1 MDEASDGVETR
12 TRSNRVRVLVLTAP
26 VGEGHVAAAR
36 ALSEGILRRSPEA
49 EVRVV
54 DALSALPALLRWVV
68 SDAYRWQLRA
78 APWLFGVLFGA
89 LRRSALLRRLTRAGL
104 SLAGSRALLQVL
116 RLHPSD
122 IVVSTW
128 PVATTI
134 LGCLR
139 LRGKVPAPVCA
150 TITDFAGLELWADK
164 GVDLHLVMHESLV
177 PKVERLAGRDSARH
191 VRLLVAD
198 EFLAPQSSGE
208 ARRALD
214 LPETGVVVVVSGG
227 GWAVGDL
234 SGAVATGLRLADST
248 VLCLAGRDED
258 TRARLLRAF
267 AGEPRVR
274 VLGFTDRMSDLLAA
288 ADVLVHSTGGVTSL
302 EALARGCPVVAYGAP
317 QGHSPLLARE
327 MASLG
332 LVSHARSKNELE
344 SALRAPTTS
353 RRNIDLAA
361 GVEAASLVLS
371 VTPRVV
377 APLRSRL
384 ARPAAMAASAA
395 ALVFAFLASDLTY
408 PVVAEALALPETT
421 SISTDTDSAALVIRG
436 RPHDLLALTAVAR
449 RLHLRASVA
458 VTGPVSTRDVQSLR
472 RFGFDPIPELRAQGV
487 SSWFEASREIGEQR
501 SRYGLDRS
509 FYYLAPHEGFT
520 LTDYLLARHLGGKP
534 VQGRAVDLAD
544 PSRAVFHRGAIVI
557 VTVTPHGA
565 QTRAALIATIGRI
578 ERTGLAV
585 TSVQRL
591 AAHSAGP

>member
-1 MDEASDGVETR
+1 MDESSEGAETR
-12 TRSNRVRVLVLTAP
+12 TRSNQVRVLVLTAP

-36 ALSEGILRRSPEA
+36 ALSEGILRRNPQA
-49 EVRVV
+49 EIRIV

-68 SDAYRWQLRA
+68 SDAYRWQLRT

-104 SLAGSRALLQVL
+104 SLTGSRRLLQIL

-122 IVVSTW
+122 VVVSTW

-177 PKVERLAGRDSARH
+177 PKVERLAGRDSARQ
-191 VRLLVAD
+191 VALLVAG
-198 EFLAPQSSGE
+198 EFLAPRSNAE

-248 VLCLAGRDED
+248 VLCLAGRDEE

-274 VLGFTDRMSDLLAA
+274 VLGFTDRMNDLLAA

-317 QGHSPLLARE
+317 YGHSPLLARE

-332 LVSHARSKNELE
+332 LVSHAHSTNELE
-344 SALRAPTTS
+344 SALRAPARS
-353 RRNIDLAA
+353 RPNIDLTV
-361 GVEAASLVLS
+361 GVDAASLVLS
-371 VTPRVV
+371 VRPRVV

-395 ALVFAFLASDLTY
+395 ALMFAFFASDLTY
-408 PVVAEALALPETT
+408 PVVAEALALPDTT
-421 SISTDTDSAALVIRG
+421 SISTDTQSVALVIRG
-436 RPHDLLALTAVAR
+436 RPRNLLALTGVAR

-458 VTGPVSTRDVQSLR
+458 LTGAVSTRDVQSLR
-472 RFGFDPIPELRAQGV
+472 RSGFDPIPELRAQGV
-487 SSWFEASREIGEQR
+487 SSWLEASPQLAEQR
-501 SRYGLDRS
+501 GRYGLDRS

-520 LTDYLLARHLGGKP
+520 LADYLLARRLGGKP
-534 VQGRAVDLAD
+534 VQGHEIDLTDLSEAVLR
-544 PSRAVFHRGAIVI
+544 PGTIVI
-557 VTVTPHGA
+557 ATVAPDRTPI
-565 QTRAALIATIGRI
+565 RAALIATIRRI
-578 ERTGLAV
+578 ERSGLAV

>member
-1 MDEASDGVETR
+1 MDEASDSAETR

-26 VGEGHVAAAR
+26 IGEGHVAAAR
-36 ALSEGILRRSPEA
+36 ALSEGILRQNPEA
-49 EVRVV
+49 EIRIV
-54 DALSALPALLRWVV
+54 DALSSLPALLRWVV
-68 SDAYRWQLRA
+68 SDGYRWQLRA
-78 APWLFGVLFGA
+78 APWLFGLLFGA

-104 SLAGSRALLQVL
+104 SLAGSRRLLQVV

-122 IVVSTW
+122 VVVSTW

-139 LRGKVPAPVCA
+139 LRGKVRVPVCA

-177 PKVERLAGRDSARH
+177 PKVERLVGRDSARH
-191 VRLLVAD
+191 VALLVGG
-198 EFLAPQSSGE
+198 EFLAPRSSAE
-208 ARRALD
+208 ARRTLD

-234 SGAVATGLRLADST
+234 PGAVATALRLADST
-248 VLCLAGRDED
+248 VLCLAGRDEE
-258 TRARLLRAF
+258 TRARLLCAF

-274 VLGFTDRMSDLLAA
+274 VLGFSNRMSDLLAA

-302 EALARGCPVVAYGAP
+302 EAFARGCAVVAYGAP
-317 QGHSPLLARE
+317 PGHSPLLARE

-332 LVSHARSKNELE
+332 LVSHARSTKELE
-344 SALRAPTTS
+344 SALRAPTRS
-353 RRNIDLAA
+353 KRNIDLAA
-361 GVEAASLVLS
+361 GVDAASLVLS
-371 VTPRVV
+371 LTPRVV

-395 ALVFAFLASDLTY
+395 ALVFASLASDLTY

-421 SISTDTDSAALVIRG
+421 SISTDTHSVALVIRG
-436 RPHDLLALTAVAR
+436 RPRNLLALTAVAR

-472 RFGFDPIPELRAQGV
+472 RSGFDPIPELRARGV
-487 SSWFEASREIGEQR
+487 SSWFEATHQIDEQR
-501 SRYGLDRS
+501 GRYGLDRA

-520 LTDYLLARHLGGKP
+520 LTDYLLARRLGGKP
-534 VQGRAVDLAD
+534 VQGRNVDLTD
-544 PSRAVFHRGAIVI
+544 PSGAVFRQGAIVI
-557 VTVTPHGA
+557 VTVAPHGA
-565 QTRAALIATIGRI
+565 QTRAALIATIRRI

>member
-1 MDEASDGVETR
+1 VDESSDVAEPR

-36 ALSEGILRRSPEA
+36 ALSEEILRRNPSA
-49 EVRVV
+49 EIQIVN
-54 DALSALPALLRWVV
+54 ALSAFPALLRWVV

-89 LRRSALLRRLTRAGL
+89 LRRSALLRRLIRAGL
-104 SLAGSRALLQVL
+104 SLAGSRRLLQVL
-116 RLHPSD
+116 RLSPSD
-122 IVVSTW
+122 VIVSTW

-150 TITDFAGLELWADK
+150 TITDFAGLELWVDK

-191 VRLLVAD
+191 VSLLVAG
-198 EFLAPQSSGE
+198 EFLAPRSSAD

-248 VLCLAGRDED
+248 VLCLAGRDDE

-274 VLGFTDRMSDLLAA
+274 VLGFTDRMNDLLAA

-317 QGHSPLLARE
+317 HGHSPLLARE

-332 LVSHARSKNELE
+332 LVSHARSTNELE
-344 SALRAPTTS
+344 SALRAPTRL
-353 RRNIDLAA
+353 RRDIDLAV
-361 GVEAASLVLS
+361 GVDAASLVLS
-371 VTPRVV
+371 LRPRIV

-395 ALVFAFLASDLTY
+395 ALMFAFFASDLTY
-408 PVVAEALALPETT
+408 PVVAEALALPDTT
-421 SISTDTDSAALVIRG
+421 SISTDTHSVALVIRG
-436 RPHDLLALTAVAR
+436 RPRNLLALTGVAR

-458 VTGPVSTRDVQSLR
+458 VTGPVSTREVQSLR
-472 RFGFDPIPELRAQGV
+472 RSGFDPIPELRGQGV
-487 SSWFEASREIGEQR
+487 SSWFEASHQVDEQR

-520 LTDYLLARHLGGKP
+520 LTDYLLARRLGGKP
-534 VQGRAVDLAD
+534 VQGHEIDLTD
-544 PSRAVFHRGAIVI
+544 PSEAVLRPGTIVI
-557 VTVTPHGA
+557 ATVAPDRTPI
-565 QTRAALIATIGRI
+565 RAALIATIRRI

>member
-1 MDEASDGVETR
+1 MNDASEGTETR

-36 ALSEGILRRSPEA
+36 ALSEGILRRNPEA
-49 EVRVV
+49 EITNV

-78 APWLFGVLFGA
+78 APWLFGVVFGV
-89 LRRSALLRRLTRAGL
+89 LRRSALLRRLIRAGL
-104 SLAGSRALLQVL
+104 SLAGSRRLLQVL

-122 IVVSTW
+122 VVVSTW

-139 LRGKVPAPVCA
+139 LRGKVRTPVCA

-191 VRLLVAD
+191 VALLVTG
-198 EFLAPQSSGE
+198 EFLAPRSSAD

-234 SGAVATGLRLADST
+234 SGAVATALRLADST
-248 VLCLAGRDED
+248 VLCLAGRDEE
-258 TRARLLRAF
+258 TRARISCAF
-267 AGEPRVR
+267 AEEPRVR

-317 QGHSPLLARE
+317 PGHSPLLARE

-332 LVSHARSKNELE
+332 LVSHARSTNELE
-344 SALRAPTTS
+344 SALRAPTRS
-353 RRNIDLAA
+353 RWDIDLAA
-361 GVEAASLVLS
+361 GVDAASLVLS
-371 VTPRVV
+371 LTPRVV
-377 APLRSRL
+377 APLQSRL
-384 ARPAAMAASAA
+384 ARPAAMIASAA
-395 ALVFAFLASDLTY
+395 ALVIAFLASDLTY

-421 SISTDTDSAALVIRG
+421 SISTDAHSVALVIRG
-436 RPHDLLALTAVAR
+436 RPRNLLALTTVAR
-449 RLHLRASVA
+449 RLHVRASVA
-458 VTGPVSTRDVQSLR
+458 LTGPVSTRDVQSLR
-472 RFGFDPIPELRAQGV
+472 RSGFDPIPELRAQGV
-487 SSWFEASREIGEQR
+487 SSWFEATHQIDEQR
-501 SRYGLDRS
+501 GRYGLDRS

-520 LTDYLLARHLGGKP
+520 LTDYLLARRLGGRP
-534 VQGRAVDLAD
+534 VQGREVDLAD

-557 VTVTPHGA
+557 VTVAPHGA
-565 QTRAALIATIGRI
+565 PTRAALIATIRRI
-578 ERTGLAV
+578 ERAGLAV

-591 AAHSAGP
+591 AAQSAGP

>member
-1 MDEASDGVETR
+1 VDEASEGAEMR
-12 TRSNRVRVLVLTAP
+12 TRSNLVRVLVLTAP
-26 VGEGHVAAAR
+26 VGEGHVAAAH
-36 ALSEGILRRSPEA
+36 ALSEGILRRNPEA
-49 EVRVV
+49 EVQIV

-78 APWLFGVLFGA
+78 APWLFGLLFGA

-104 SLAGSRALLQVL
+104 SLAGSRRLLQVV

-122 IVVSTW
+122 VVVSTW

-139 LRGKVPAPVCA
+139 LRGKVGVPVCA

-177 PKVERLAGRDSARH
+177 PKVERLAGRNSARH
-191 VRLLVAD
+191 VALLVAG
-198 EFLAPQSSGE
+198 EFLEPRSSAE
-208 ARRALD
+208 ARGALD

-234 SGAVATGLRLADST
+234 SGAVATALRLADST
-248 VLCLAGRDED
+248 VLCLAGRDEE
-258 TRARLLRAF
+258 TRARLLCAF

-274 VLGFTDRMSDLLAA
+274 VLGFTDRMSELLAA

-317 QGHSPLLARE
+317 PGHSPLLARE

-332 LVSHARSKNELE
+332 LVSHARSTNELE
-344 SALRAPTTS
+344 SALRAPTRS

-361 GVEAASLVLS
+361 AVDAASLVLS
-371 VTPRVV
+371 LTPRVV

-384 ARPAAMAASAA
+384 ARPAAAAASAA

-408 PVVAEALALPETT
+408 PVVAEALALPDTT
-421 SISTDTDSAALVIRG
+421 SIATDPHSLALVIRG
-436 RPHDLLALTAVAR
+436 RPRNLLALTAVAR
-449 RLHLRASVA
+449 RLQLRASVA
-458 VTGPVSTRDVQSLR
+458 VTGPVSTRDVLSLR
-472 RFGFDPIPELRAQGV
+472 RSGFDPIPELHAQGV
-487 SSWFEASREIGEQR
+487 SSWFEASHQIGEQR

-509 FYYLAPHEGFT
+509 FYYLAPHDGFT
-520 LTDYLLARHLGGKP
+520 LTDYLLARRLGGKP
-534 VQGRAVDLAD
+534 VQGREVDLTD
-544 PSRAVFHRGAIVI
+544 TSGAVFHPGTIVI
-557 VTVTPHGA
+557 VTVAPNKTPI
-565 QTRAALIATIGRI
+565 RAALIATIRRI
-578 ERTGLAV
+578 ERTGLAI

>member
-1 MDEASDGVETR
+1 VDAAETS

-36 ALSEGILRRSPEA
+36 ALSEGILRRNPKA
-49 EVRVV
+49 EVQIV
-54 DALSALPALLRWVV
+54 DVLSALPALLRWVV

-89 LRRSALLRRLTRAGL
+89 LRRSALLRRLIRAGL
-104 SLAGSRALLQVL
+104 SLAASRRLLHVV
-116 RLHPSD
+116 RRHPSD
-122 IVVSTW
+122 VVVSTW
-128 PVATTI
+128 PIATTI

-139 LRGKVPAPVCA
+139 LRGKVPMPVCA

-191 VRLLVAD
+191 VSLLVAG
-198 EFLAPQSSGE
+198 EFLAPRSSAQ

-234 SGAVATGLRLADST
+234 SGAVATGLRVADST
-248 VLCLAGRDED
+248 VLCLAGRDEG
-258 TRARLLRAF
+258 TRARLARDF
-267 AGEPRVR
+267 AEEPRVK

-317 QGHSPLLARE
+317 HGHSPLLARE
-327 MASLG
+327 MATLG
-332 LVSHARSKNELE
+332 LVSYARSTNELE
-344 SALRAPTTS
+344 FALRARKRS

-361 GVEAASLVLS
+361 GIDAASVVLS
-371 VTPRVV
+371 LRPRVV

-395 ALVFAFLASDLTY
+395 ALVFSFLASDLTY
-408 PVVAEALALPETT
+408 PVVAEALALPDTT
-421 SISTDTDSAALVIRG
+421 SISTDTHSVALVIRG
-436 RPHDLLALTAVAR
+436 RPSNLLALTGAAR
-449 RLHLRASVA
+449 RIHLRASVA
-458 VTGPVSTRDVQSLR
+458 VTGPVSALDLQRLR
-472 RFGFDPIPELRAQGV
+472 RSGFDPIPELRAQGV
-487 SSWFEASREIGEQR
+487 SSWFEASHQIDEQR

-520 LTDYLLARHLGGKP
+520 LTDYLLARRLGGKP
-534 VQGRAVDLAD
+534 VQGREVDLTD
-544 PSRAVFHRGAIVI
+544 PSGAVFHPGTIVI
-557 VTVTPHGA
+557 ATVAPDRTPI
-565 QTRAALIATIGRI
+565 RAALIATIRRI
-578 ERTGLAV
+578 AKSGLAV
-585 TSVQRL
+585 TSVRRL
-591 AAHSAGP
+591 AANSAGP